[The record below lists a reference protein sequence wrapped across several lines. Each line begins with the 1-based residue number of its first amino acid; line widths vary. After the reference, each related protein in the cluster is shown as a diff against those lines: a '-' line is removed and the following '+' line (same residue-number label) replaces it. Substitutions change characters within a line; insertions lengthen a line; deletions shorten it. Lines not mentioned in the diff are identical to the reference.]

1 MRTISWIFSLPFLF
15 LFLIFALKNSADV
28 TISFWPIND
37 VVSLP
42 IPLFVLLLFGLGF
55 VFATLLAGAKLF
67 QVRWQVKK
75 LTKENAALKAQ
86 LDEIQEEGEPEPV
99 ACEPMILYQGRY
111 QTVRSSTSSAAR
123 PQTVP
128 SKSWFRRKDNL

>member
-28 TISFWPIND
+28 TISFWPVND

-55 VFATLLAGAKLF
+55 AFGTLLTGAKLF
-67 QVRWQVKK
+67 HARRQLKK
-75 LTKENAALKAQ
+75 LTKENAALQAE
-86 LDEIQEEGEPEPV
+86 LDEAQEEGEPEPV
-99 ACEPMILYQGRY
+99 ACEPMIMYQGRY
-111 QTVRSSTSSAAR
+111 QTVRSSPSAQVRNQNTSSKR
-123 PQTVP
+123 
-128 SKSWFRRKDNL
+128 WFGRKENP